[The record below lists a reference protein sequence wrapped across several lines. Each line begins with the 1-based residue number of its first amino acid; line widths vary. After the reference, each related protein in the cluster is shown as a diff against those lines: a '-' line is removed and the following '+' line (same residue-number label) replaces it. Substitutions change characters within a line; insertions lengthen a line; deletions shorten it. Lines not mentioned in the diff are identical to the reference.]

1 MMVVKIQKKIPKY
14 EILKKM
20 KNKRNY
26 KREIHVKDILRLE
39 DEGLE
44 ERKKKIEMTKKG

>member
-1 MMVVKIQKKIPKY
+1 MEVKIQIKIHKHG
-14 EILKKM
+14 ILKKM

-26 KREIHVKDILRLE
+26 EREIHVKDILRLE

-44 ERKKKIEMTKKG
+44 ERKKK